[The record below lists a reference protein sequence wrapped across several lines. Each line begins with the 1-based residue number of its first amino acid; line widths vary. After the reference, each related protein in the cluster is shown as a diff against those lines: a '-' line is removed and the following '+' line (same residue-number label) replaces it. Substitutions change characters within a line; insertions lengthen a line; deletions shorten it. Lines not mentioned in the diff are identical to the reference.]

1 VARAPENL
9 GAVGIG
15 VSDLARSEDFYTR
28 VLGMSVQQRI
38 DLPHLKE
45 VVVGYE
51 GRTSVVLMHWLDGSE
66 RNYKANAVKLVFFVP
81 DPKAVI
87 ARIRADGLPIQREAE
102 VMPEFHNMIIGLA
115 EDPDGYVVELLESP
129 RPAESAAA
137 AAPALTALQRLE
149 VEQACARLALDYSF
163 LADGARMDEWS
174 QLFADDGEMHL
185 FGQVH
190 KGPAAIRAAVGA
202 GAQPGAVTAHAV
214 TNHRIDVLG
223 PDEAEGAAY
232 VIVFAGQKKD
242 GAPPAAPRISP
253 MIVGVY
259 HDRYRRTEKGWKF
272 ARRAFEPT
280 FTTAPPE

>member
-15 VSDLARSEDFYTR
+15 VRDLARSEDFYTR

-102 VMPEFHNMIIGLA
+102 VMPEFHNMMIGLA
-115 EDPDGYVVELLESP
+115 EDPDGYVVELLELPGATASTGATP
-129 RPAESAAA
+129 VLS
-137 AAPALTALQRLE
+137 ALQRLE
-149 VEQACARLALDYSF
+149 VEQGCARLALDYSF
-163 LADGARMDEWS
+163 LADSARMDEWS
-174 QLFADDGEMHL
+174 QLFAEDGEMHL

-202 GAQPGAVTAHAV
+202 GAEPGAATAHAI
-214 TNHRIDVLG
+214 TNHRIDVLSA
-223 PDEAEGAAY
+223 DEAEGAAY
-232 VIVFAGQKKD
+232 VIVFAGQGKD
-242 GAPPAAPRISP
+242 GAPPATPRISP
-253 MIVGVY
+253 AIVGVY
-259 HDRYRRTEKGWKF
+259 RDRYRRTDKGWKF
-272 ARRAFEPT
+272 ARRVFEPT
-280 FTTAPPE
+280 FTTATA